1 MRNCSPP
8 STGVPEHMNM
18 LPHILNRFNGIEVNT
33 NELPADP
40 AIFAQSLSASLV
52 KWIQDG
58 RLLVWLH
65 LPIERAAL
73 IPCATEA
80 GFTFHHSEPQYALL
94 VRRLQEDALVPGYAT
109 HYIGAGGVVINER
122 QELLVVSER
131 HRSSARPYYKLP
143 GGALHPGEHL
153 AAGVVREVYEE
164 TGVETKFEAVV
175 CWRHWH
181 GYRYGK
187 SDIYFIC
194 RLSPLTEAIERDAW
208 EIEECLWMQVEEYLQ
223 HELVGTFNR
232 EIVQAAIKTAGLKNL
247 WMDGY
252 DDPTMRE
259 FFWPV

>member
-1 MRNCSPP
+1 
-8 STGVPEHMNM
+8 MNI
-18 LPHILNRFNGIEVNT
+18 LPHVVNRFNGIEINT
-33 NELPADP
+33 DDLPQDP
-40 AIFAQSLSASLV
+40 AVFEKRLSAALT
-52 KWIQDG
+52 KWIQDQ

-65 LPIERAAL
+65 LPIEQAAL
-73 IPCATEA
+73 IPVATAA
-80 GFTFHHSEPQYALL
+80 GFVFHHSEPHYTLL
-94 VRRLQEDALVPGYAT
+94 VRQLQTDALVPGYAT
-109 HYIGAGGVVINER
+109 HYIGAGGVVINRR

-153 AAGVVREVYEE
+153 ADGVIREVYEE

-194 RLSPLTEAIERDAW
+194 RLSPLTEAIDLDAW
-208 EIEECLWMQVEEYLQ
+208 EIEECRWMPVEEYLR
-223 HELVGTFNR
+223 HELVSNFNR
-232 EIVQAAIKTAGLKNL
+232 EIVQAAIKTSGLNSS

-252 DDPTMRE
+252 DDPSRRE
-259 FFWPV
+259 FFWPAYE

>member
-1 MRNCSPP
+1 MKI
-8 STGVPEHMNM
+8 
-18 LPHILNRFNGIEVNT
+18 LPHAVNRFNGIEINS
-33 NELPADP
+33 EDLPTEVAVFE
-40 AIFAQSLSASLV
+40 ASLASSLV

-58 RLLVWLH
+58 RFLVWLH
-65 LPIERAAL
+65 LPIEKAAF
-73 IPCATEA
+73 IPISTAA
-80 GFTFHHSEPQYALL
+80 GFEFHHSEPNYVLL

-131 HRSSARPYYKLP
+131 HRSSSRPYYKLP

-153 AAGVVREVYEE
+153 ATAAVREVLEE
-164 TGVETKFEAVV
+164 TGVKTKFEAVI

-194 RLSPLTEAIERDAW
+194 RLSPLTHEIERDDW
-208 EIEECLWMQVEEYLQ
+208 EIDECLWMPVGEYLQ
-223 HELVGTFNR
+223 HELVGDFNR
-232 EIVQAAIKTAGLKNL
+232 AIVEAAISTPGLRNS

-252 DDPTMRE
+252 DDPTKRE
-259 FFWPV
+259 FYWPDFD